1 MANFNRVILAGNLTR
16 DPELSYTASNTP
28 VCKFGLA
35 VNRVW
40 NDRQTNSRREETMF
54 IDCTAWS
61 RSAET
66 INQYMRKG
74 QPIMVEGR
82 LQYDTWTSQDGQK
95 RSKHSV
101 VIDSFQFLGGP
112 RDGGGGGGAARS
124 RAPQQQQPQP
134 AAEPDYGN
142 QSFNAADD
150 VPF

>member
-16 DPELSYTASNTP
+16 DPELSYTASNTA
-28 VCKFGLA
+28 VCKFGMA

-40 NDRQTNSRREETMF
+40 NDRQTNTKREETLF
-54 IDCTAWS
+54 VDCTAWA

-74 QPIMVEGR
+74 QQIMIEGR
-82 LQYDTWTSQDGQK
+82 LQYDTWTSPEGQK

-101 VIDSFQFLGGP
+101 VVDTFQFLGGP
-112 RDGGGGGGAARS
+112 RDGGGSGGGSGYS
-124 RAPQQQQPQP
+124 RAPQQQQNQP
-134 AAEPDYGN
+134 EMGN
-142 QSFNAADD
+142 QPSGAPDD